1 MGKDIVKVLKALAA
15 IGTVASLLL
24 WLNKRR

>member
-1 MGKDIVKVLKALAA
+1 MGKDVVKVLKALAT
-15 IGTVASLLL
+15 IGTAASILL